1 MAEDQCEDPQWD
13 LKYRSEEEMDFF
25 TEMALHETERWME
38 AVTRQKFQYPDDPR
52 KSLENGVLLCEML
65 NCLKAGS
72 VKKINHFSTPLAG
85 L

>member
-38 AVTRQKFQYPDDPR
+38 VCFNLILSSFNVYLIR
-52 KSLENGVLLCEML
+52 
-65 NCLKAGS
+65 
-72 VKKINHFSTPLAG
+72 
-85 L
+85 